1 MSNACF
7 VNCFTAGQLI
17 FSLAGPVIESTGP
30 LYPIQPPPTEVGPI
44 STFKMN
50 RKYVMKYR
58 LASLLLFGFVLA
70 AAPAFA
76 QDFSDDINN
85 PNVFNIGPLAA
96 TFNITN
102 SVFESDLSTGV
113 TSNPTGDIDFFN
125 VVVASGFQLDSVT
138 LNTFSGGGE
147 AFFGV
152 GGPTLGGNPAIG
164 AQQGAFVS
172 SALGFTLIDG
182 TESSLFNDLALGL
195 GTNVP
200 GNPLSP
206 GQSLPAGTYAFV
218 FQNTGSNTNGYEL
231 TFSGSEVV
239 AVPEPSSAIAI
250 IALGLTMVTR
260 RRRS

>member
-1 MSNACF
+1 MTSTIRMSL
-7 VNCFTAGQLI
+7 T
-17 FSLAGPVIESTGP
+17 LAHWP
-30 LYPIQPPPTEVGPI
+30 LRLTLPTRYSRVTFQQALLVTLLAI
-44 STFKMN
+44 STFSMW
-50 RKYVMKYR
+50 
-58 LASLLLFGFVLA
+58 LS
-70 AAPAFA
+70 PAV
-76 QDFSDDINN
+76 S
-85 PNVFNIGPLAA
+85 
-96 TFNITN
+96 
-102 SVFESDLSTGV
+102 SW
-113 TSNPTGDIDFFN
+113 
-125 VVVASGFQLDSVT
+125 
-138 LNTFSGGGE
+138 
-147 AFFGV
+147 FGV